1 MKIINTNLI
10 SSFSSHTHIY
20 YYKKKYLFSTKKQ
33 ITTKRRNSTAERIAK
48 LFHKLAHTQID
59 VNPIRNVQTG
69 NTDWRDG
76 RSAK

>member
-1 MKIINTNLI
+1 MNIINTNLI

-20 YYKKKYLFSTKKQ
+20 CYKKIFIFNKKQ
-33 ITTKRRNSTAERIAK
+33 ITTKRRNSSAERIAK
-48 LFHKLAHTQID
+48 LFQKLAHTQID

>member
-1 MKIINTNLI
+1 M
-10 SSFSSHTHIY
+10 
-20 YYKKKYLFSTKKQ
+20 
-33 ITTKRRNSTAERIAK
+33 AERIVK

-76 RSAK
+76 SSAK